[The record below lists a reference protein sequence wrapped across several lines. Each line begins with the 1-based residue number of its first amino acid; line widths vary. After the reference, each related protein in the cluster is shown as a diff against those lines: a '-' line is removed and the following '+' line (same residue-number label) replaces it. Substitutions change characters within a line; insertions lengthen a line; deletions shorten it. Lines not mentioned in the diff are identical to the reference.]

1 MKSCYRF
8 NLGQLG
14 CCYTGRGLGSF
25 TFARARRE
33 DVLAS
38 YRRLEE
44 ATGISPDRIVR
55 ANLDN
60 GLKVARVRE
69 GDAGRGV
76 LREPGHLQGV
86 DAIYTNV
93 PNLYISLSTADCFS
107 LVLYDRRHQAVG
119 IAHCGWRGIAGRLE
133 EKLLQAMI
141 TDFGTESPDVL
152 AVIGPGIQAC
162 CYFQHDDGLRNAF
175 ADYSN
180 LALIKE
186 QQDGTY
192 SIDIALVLRANLAS
206 LGITALVDTK
216 LCTGCN
222 HDFYS
227 ARREGFATG
236 RLLNLAAVTN
246 KL

>member
-107 LVLYDRRHQAVG
+107 LVLYDRRHQA
-119 IAHCGWRGIAGRLE
+119 
-133 EKLLQAMI
+133 
-141 TDFGTESPDVL
+141 
-152 AVIGPGIQAC
+152 C

-192 SIDIALVLRANLAS
+192 SIDIALVLRANLTS
-206 LGITALVDTK
+206 LGITAVVDTK